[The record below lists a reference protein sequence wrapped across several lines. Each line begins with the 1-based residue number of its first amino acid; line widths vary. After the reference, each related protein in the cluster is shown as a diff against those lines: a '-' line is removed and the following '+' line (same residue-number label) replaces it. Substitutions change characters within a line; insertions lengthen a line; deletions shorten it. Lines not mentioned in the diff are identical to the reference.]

1 MNEPSLEQREALRGA
16 PSRPHVMYQ
25 DWHELLFVHYTL
37 DPELVQS
44 LLPPALTVDTFPNA
58 KGETRAWIG
67 AVPFR
72 MRNVRPR
79 FVPPLPGLSAFLET
93 NLRTY
98 VHQRGRGPAVYFFS
112 LDAANAIACRIARE
126 TFNLPYHHAQMSSQR
141 RGERFVY
148 HSTRKSDGASLRCE
162 FSVGDALGASEP
174 GSLAYFLAERYLLVT
189 PRRDGRLGWG
199 RVHHQ
204 PYELRAAT
212 LHDYDETLSRAAGL
226 PQREPEHLCYCEGV
240 ATRVWPLRDTPD

>member
-1 MNEPSLEQREALRGA
+1 
-16 PSRPHVMYQ
+16 MYQ
-25 DWHELLFVHYTL
+25 DWLELLFVHYTL
-37 DPELVQS
+37 EPELVQS
-44 LLPPALTVDTFPNA
+44 LLPPALTVDTFPDA
-58 KGETRAWIG
+58 SGRARAWIG

-79 FVPPLPGLSAFLET
+79 FVPPVPGLSAFLET

-98 VHQRGRGPAVYFFS
+98 VHHEGHGPAVYFFS
-112 LDAANAIACRIARE
+112 LDAANAFACRVARE
-126 TFNLPYHHAQMSSQR
+126 TFNLPYHHAKMSSR
-141 RGERFVY
+141 RVGERFDY
-148 HSTRKSDGASLRCE
+148 ATKRHSDGATLRAN
-162 FSVGDALGASEP
+162 FSAGEALGPSEP

-199 RVHHQ
+199 RVHHR

-212 LHDYDETLSRAAGL
+212 LHEYDETLSRAAGL
-226 PQREPEHLCYCEGV
+226 PRGEPEHVCYCEGV